1 MKLTSNDK
9 MLALVLGIVFLLL
22 GLLGFILNPN
32 KGDLFGIFAVDTF
45 HNSLYLV
52 TGLLG
57 LGAYYYASRSRL
69 YAQVVGIVYL
79 LLAILAF
86 IPALTTGGALFGL
99 MSVNLAD
106 NILHLIIGVVAAYVG
121 FSKQAASTTN

>member
-1 MKLTSNDK
+1 MKLTSNAK
-9 MLALVLGIVFLLL
+9 LLALVVGIVFLLL
-22 GLLGFILNPN
+22 GILGFILNPT
-32 KGDLFGIFAVDTF
+32 GGTLFGIFEVGAF
-45 HNSLYLV
+45 NNSLYLV

-57 LGAYYYASRSRL
+57 LGAYYFSTYSRL

-79 LLAILAF
+79 LLGILAF
-86 IPALTTGGALFGL
+86 ISALTPGGALFGL

-106 NILHLIIGVVAAYVG
+106 NILHLVIGVVAAYVG